1 MRRRYPGLRKI
12 ILLAGDM
19 ALVALS
25 SYAAIFLVVPFRDVQ
40 LDMEL
45 YHGMLPVMLA
55 VAATLLVFNGLLSL
69 IRKRY
74 SEVLIDLGIV
84 MVKMSVIMM
93 AISFFLRDFAYS
105 RSILLTA
112 TLLQFVT
119 LALWNSLCWKF
130 EHASMVSRK
139 VLLMGGAN
147 DCHSLVSRLQSHSY
161 LKDQVKYVCPEYDS
175 GDWKAVMH
183 DVDLVILSSDMKLG
197 DKAAMLNF
205 CQMHDKQVFII
216 PEFYEL
222 YCSHVDL
229 DKIDDIPV
237 FRPRYLR
244 PTPEQQLV
252 KRMLDLVV
260 AATATVCLIP
270 VFILVAIAIKLDSHG
285 PVFFSQRRVGEQ
297 EKEFNVYKFRTM
309 RIDAE
314 EHTGP
319 VLATTDDPRVTRVG
333 RFIRATRIDE
343 LPQLVNVLIGNMSIV
358 GPRPERPFFV
368 EKLKKKLPEYI
379 HRSNVKPGITGMA
392 QVYGKYT
399 TTPYSK
405 LVYDLIYIQKCNVI
419 TDLVL
424 MLKTVKVV
432 LSRSHAEGIG
442 DEAMEEICGIF
453 GSEVELPR
461 QSERSAPPSDGAKQE
476 NQYAHS

>member
-1 MRRRYPGLRKI
+1 MRRRFPGLRKI
-12 ILLAGDM
+12 ILFAGDM

-45 YHGMLPVMLA
+45 YHGMLPVML
-55 VAATLLVFNGLLSL
+55 VVTATLLVFNGLLSL
-69 IRKRY
+69 VRKQY

-84 MVKMSVIMM
+84 MAKMFVIMM

-112 TLLQFVT
+112 TMLQFVT
-119 LALWNSLCWKF
+119 LAFWNRFFWRL
-130 EHASMVSRK
+130 EHASMISRR
-139 VLLMGGAN
+139 VLLMGSTKESHVLIN
-147 DCHSLVSRLQSHSY
+147 RLRTHSY
-161 LKDQVKYVCPEYDS
+161 LKDHVKYVCPDYET
-175 GDWKAVMH
+175 GDWQEIMH
-183 DVDLVILSSDMKLG
+183 DVDLVILSSEMKLG
-197 DKAAMLNF
+197 DKAAMLHY
-205 CQMHDKQVFII
+205 CQMHEKQVFII

-244 PTPEQQLV
+244 PTPEQQLM

-270 VFILVAIAIKLDSHG
+270 VFILVAIVIKLDSHG
-285 PVFFSQRRVGEQ
+285 PVFFSQRRVGEH
-297 EKEFNVYKFRTM
+297 EKEFNVFKFRTM

-314 EHTGP
+314 AHTGP

-333 RFIRATRIDE
+333 RFIRATRVDE

-368 EKLKKKLPEYI
+368 EMLKRELPEYI

-392 QVYGKYT
+392 QVYGKYN
-399 TTPYSK
+399 TTPYNK
-405 LVYDLIYIQKCNVI
+405 LVYDLAYIQQCNVI

-424 MLKTVKVV
+424 MLRTVKVL
-432 LSRSHAEGIG
+432 LSKSSTEGVRNANR
-442 DEAMEEICGIF
+442 ETLHTYEVSAKT
-453 GSEVELPR
+453 GSP
-461 QSERSAPPSDGAKQE
+461 
-476 NQYAHS
+476 NQ